1 MQGGDS
7 EENQWK
13 SYILGC
19 LCAVCVSGAERESE
33 QGGGDKA
40 RSAARQRENTLIRK
54 QQQSPRPWGTPVLGN
69 QVNGE
74 QEENCKKKWNP
85 TGMSCI
91 RLTLIEL
98 PWFYLR
104 LPGTAGTCSCNCAGS
119 RRRILRLPMLPQS
132 KNHILFLKS
141 QYRFWSVGC
150 QFTSQAFFFFPFSS
164 SSFFFLTTSSR
175 ASDYLCVWAR
185 IWPLLWD
192 ERSTA
197 CTASCAPLAS
207 YARHGLSCI
216 LREET
221 GHHGLKMQ
229 LTLEFTESASWRT
242 A

>member
-150 QFTSQAFFFFPFSS
+150 QFTSQAFFFFFPFLLLL
-164 SSFFFLTTSSR
+164 SFF
-175 ASDYLCVWAR
+175 
-185 IWPLLWD
+185 
-192 ERSTA
+192 
-197 CTASCAPLAS
+197 
-207 YARHGLSCI
+207 
-216 LREET
+216 
-221 GHHGLKMQ
+221 
-229 LTLEFTESASWRT
+229 
-242 A
+242 